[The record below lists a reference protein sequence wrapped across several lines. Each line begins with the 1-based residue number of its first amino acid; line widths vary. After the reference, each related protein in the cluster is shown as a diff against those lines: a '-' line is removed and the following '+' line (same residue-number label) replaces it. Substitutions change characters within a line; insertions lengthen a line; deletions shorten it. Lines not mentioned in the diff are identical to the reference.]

1 MRLLILVLA
10 LVSTN
15 ALAAPGWTDP
25 SPLPFDS
32 TLEPAVAFADGPV
45 LFEAHLEAEG
55 TADDVHTRLIVTRQ
69 ALGEAQVEDL
79 RIESTPTAVPAAVR
93 LAVAPNGAAVIA
105 FAERTSNDLTPLPPL
120 RWRAAYRSAD
130 GTWEAPVTLFT
141 DLDAIAVGQLPD
153 ETPHCAIAP
162 DGTAVAG
169 AVHLEIDDEPS
180 EPAPAQTDAR
190 IDLVLRPAGGTW
202 QAPQRLSAENQSSM
216 ASALRVD
223 GAGNFVMVWSS
234 RRDEGATN
242 SEGDDKRTI
251 LVKRLLAGSTTW
263 TGSEDVTGPNG
274 DVFMDPRGVAVGSS
288 GRAVIAFSSNVSQAW
303 AAARDDATTPFGS
316 PVQLVTTAT
325 SSASRAAAV
334 ADDGTAYVLYDYDGD
349 QEHVGMVKRS
359 PGGTWTDETPVS
371 PLSFQFRDA
380 AIAFAGSD
388 AIAVWSG
395 RTSDLRR
402 VVQAT
407 RWPAGAGLPES
418 FEEIYEGSAT
428 INIESVV
435 SDRAG
440 SVVATWG
447 NMADGRGRAVYDA
460 GAPVLTGSTIPTGVI
475 AGVSTTLAATFLDAW
490 SDLAGDPVWAFADGS
505 ATASGG
511 SVAHTFAT
519 PGTFNV
525 TATVADTFGNTRES
539 TFPVTVSA
547 CESLAGTDG
556 VTCRCTN
563 GLTLGI
569 AACDGTTVPSAVAA
583 KFGVACQSVTAAQSA
598 GAGKKGRK
606 AATKAAKSFKK
617 ASRVL
622 AGKKGKAVAAACRDA
637 LGTVLDT
644 AKDRATALKG
654 TL

>member
-10 LVSTN
+10 LLSTN
-15 ALAAPGWTDP
+15 ALAAPGWSDP
-25 SPLPFDS
+25 SPLPFDH

-45 LFEAHLEAEG
+45 LFEAHLEVEG
-55 TADDVHTRLIVTRQ
+55 TVNDIHTRLIVTRHG
-69 ALGEAQVEDL
+69 LGEAEVEEL
-79 RIESTPTAVPAAVR
+79 RIESTPTAVPAGVR
-93 LAVAPNGAAVIA
+93 MAVAPNGAAVIA
-105 FAERTSNDLTPLPPL
+105 FGERTSNDLDPLPPL

-141 DLDAIAVGQLPD
+141 DLVAVDPGQLPE
-153 ETPHCAIAP
+153 ETPHCSIAP

-169 AVHLEIDDEPS
+169 ASHVEPDDEPS
-180 EPAPAQTDAR
+180 EPAPGQTDVR
-190 IDLVLRPAGGTW
+190 IDLVLHPAGGAW
-202 QAPQRLSAENQSSM
+202 QAPQRLSPENDSST

-223 GAGNFVMVWSS
+223 GAGNFLMAWSS
-234 RRDEGATN
+234 RRTEGATG
-242 SEGDDKRTI
+242 EDGDDKSTI

-274 DVFMDPRGVAVGSS
+274 DVFMDPAGVAVGSS

-303 AAARDDATTPFGS
+303 AAARDDASTPFGA
-316 PVQLVTTAT
+316 PVQLVTTA
-325 SSASRAAAV
+325 SSSSSHGAAV
-334 ADDGTAYVLYDYDGD
+334 ADDGTAYVLYDYDAPQG
-349 QEHVGMVKRS
+349 HVGMVRRS

-371 PLSFQFRDA
+371 PLSFQHRDS

-388 AIAVWSG
+388 AIAVWTG
-395 RTSDLRR
+395 LTSDNRR

-418 FEEIYEGSAT
+418 FEEVYEGSAT
-428 INIESVV
+428 INIESVA

-460 GAPVLTGSTIPTGVI
+460 GAPALTGSTIPTGVI

-490 SDLAGDPVWAFADGS
+490 SDLAGEPVWAFADGS
-505 ATASGG
+505 ANANGG
-511 SVAHTFAT
+511 SVAHTFAN
-519 PGTFNV
+519 PGTYDV
-525 TATVADTFGNTRES
+525 TATAADAFGNTRES
-539 TFPVTVSA
+539 TFPVTVSG

-569 AACDGTTVPSAVAA
+569 AVCDGATLPSAVAK
-583 KFGVACQSVTAAQSA
+583 KFGVACQSVTAAQTA
-598 GAGKKGRK
+598 GAGRKGRK
-606 AATKAAKSFKK
+606 AATKAAKSFKT
-617 ASRVL
+617 AARVL
-622 AGKKGKAVAAACRDA
+622 AGKKGKAVAATCRDV
-637 LGTVLDT
+637 LGAVLGT